1 MSEKNNYPVILV
13 PGLLG
18 YGEDKKLLHKCI
30 PYFGLLSA
38 SAETVIES
46 TGKEAHTASFGL
58 LSGVWERTCE
68 LYAQIKGGTVDYG
81 ADYSAKH
88 NRPRYGKAYPGWVP
102 NWGEDGVKITLIAHG
117 FGAPVARLLV
127 DLMAGGSDSEK
138 AAGYDYS
145 PLFEGGHPKAVHAVV
160 TLAGNN
166 DGTTLFQAI
175 DYYVP
180 DVLKKAVQKLQKGDS
195 EEYLSKT
202 DGNVFYEAGLDG
214 MAAWNKVLYANSE
227 TYYLAY
233 TGEVTEEVTDK
244 LKAKVPD
251 AVADILGID
260 NGNYTSPFSPRKKEF
275 FHIPDLYIP
284 TKQAG
289 LTAPTSALIAY
300 FTNHLPENPIVGDEA
315 KPNDGIINTNTSLA
329 PSTEPV
335 TGFSNTYSCWPGK
348 WYQMPIE
355 NQNHFSFIGLMERP
369 DDFRDRV
376 LDLIGI
382 LDDLETA

>member
-13 PGLLG
+13 PGILG
-18 YGEDKKLLHKCI
+18 YGEDKKFLHKVI

-38 SAETVIES
+38 SVENVIQS
-46 TGKEAHTASFGL
+46 TGKEAHTASFEV

-81 ADYSAKH
+81 ADYSARH
-88 NRPRYGKAYPGWVP
+88 NRARYGKTYAGWVP
-102 NWGEDGVKITLIAHG
+102 NWGEDDTKITLIAHG

-127 DLMAGGSDSEK
+127 NLMTSGSPAEK

-175 DYYVP
+175 HYYAP
-180 DVLKKAVQKLQKGDS
+180 SVLENIVRKIKKEDAED
-195 EEYLSKT
+195 YLSQKE
-202 DGNVFYEAGLDG
+202 GNVFYEAGLDG
-214 MAAWNKVLYANSE
+214 MADWNKILSTDPD

-233 TGEVTEEVTDK
+233 TGEVTEEVTEK
-244 LKAKVPD
+244 VKEKVP
-251 AVADILGID
+251 ARLADFLDID
-260 NGNYTSPFSPRKKEF
+260 QGGYRSPFAPRQKEF

-284 TKQAG
+284 TRQAG
-289 LTAPTSALIAY
+289 LTAPTSALIAL
-300 FTNHLPENPIVGDEA
+300 FTNRLPEEPIVGDEA

-335 TGFSNTYSCWPGK
+335 TGFSNAYSCWPGK

-355 NQNHFSFIGLMERP
+355 NRNHFSFIGLMEKP
-369 DDFRDRV
+369 DKFRNQILNLTNL
-376 LDLIGI
+376 LDA
-382 LDDLETA
+382 LETA